1 MIEVKR
7 TWKKCTDEKINNIYN
22 EVLNTVKEM
31 YPEYFDC
38 KLSFYIDSSTRTLG
52 RCIANYKKESLI
64 SQWGFRNHFEY
75 IRNEEVV
82 ILLSKY
88 VTDPIVVKRT
98 LIHEFAHMVTPKEH
112 HSSYWERRAEL
123 IGEKFGEVGI
133 KRFASLSDTNS
144 FTEQINISGVKKPD
158 KKYEVVCTGCG
169 RIVKRTRMCDIIRY
183 PGNWKCGVCGSLFKS
198 I

>member
-38 KLSFYIDSSTRTLG
+38 KLSFYIDRSTRTLG
-52 RCIANYKKESLI
+52 KCIARYKKESLT
-64 SQWGFRNHFEY
+64 SKWGFPNHFGY

-88 VTDPIVVKRT
+88 VTDPVVIKRT

-112 HSSYWERRAEL
+112 HSSFWERRVEL
-123 IGEKFGEVGI
+123 IGEKFGEVDL
-133 KRFASLSDTNS
+133 KRFASSSDLSS
-144 FTEQINISGVKKPD
+144 FREQIEISGVKRL
-158 KKYEVVCTGCG
+158 EVVCTGCG
-169 RIVKRTRMCDIIRY
+169 HVAKRTRMCDIIRH
-183 PGNWKCGVCGSLFKS
+183 PERWKCGVCGSHFKN

>member
-1 MIEVKR
+1 MIKVKR
-7 TWKKCTDEKINNIYN
+7 TWKKCTDDKINSIYN

-52 RCIANYKKESLI
+52 RCIVNYKRESLI
-64 SQWGFRNHFEY
+64 SRWGFPNHFEN

-88 VTDPIVVKRT
+88 VTDPAVVKRT

-112 HSSYWERRAEL
+112 HSSFWERRAEL
-123 IGEKFGEVGI
+123 IGEKFGEVDI
-133 KRFASLSDTNS
+133 KRFASSSDANS
-144 FTEQINISGVKKPD
+144 FREQMNISGVKKVE
-158 KKYEVVCTGCG
+158 KKYEVICTGCG
-169 RIVKRTRMCDIIRY
+169 RIAKRTRMCDIIKH
-183 PGNWKCGVCGSLFKS
+183 PGNWKCGVCGHHFKN

>member
-7 TWKKCTDEKINNIYN
+7 TWKKCTNKQINSIYN
-22 EVLNTVKEM
+22 EVLNTAKEM

-38 KLSFYIDSSTRTLG
+38 KLSFYIDGSTRVLG
-52 RCIANYKKESLI
+52 RCIANYKKESLM
-64 SQWGFRNHFEY
+64 SEWGFPNHFGY

-88 VTDPIVVKRT
+88 VTDPVVVKRT

-112 HSSYWERRAEL
+112 HSSFWERRAEL
-123 IGEKFGEVGI
+123 IGEKLGETDI
-133 KRFASLSDTNS
+133 KRLASASDSNN
-144 FTEQINISGVKKPD
+144 FREQINIAGVKKTG
-158 KKYEVVCTGCG
+158 KEYKVVCTGCG
-169 RIVKRTRMCDIIRY
+169 RIAKRARMCDIIRH
-183 PGNWKCGVCGSLFKS
+183 PGNWKCRICGSHFKN

>member
-7 TWKKCTDEKINNIYN
+7 TWKKCTDENINKIYN

-38 KLSFYIDSSTRTLG
+38 KLSFYIDSSTRALG
-52 RCIANYKKESLI
+52 RCIAHYKRESLT
-64 SQWGFRNHFEY
+64 SEWGFPNHFGY

-88 VTDPIVVKRT
+88 VTDLAAVKRT
-98 LIHEFAHMVTPKEH
+98 LIHEFAHMVTPREH
-112 HSSYWERRAEL
+112 HSSFWERRAEL
-123 IGEKFGEVGI
+123 IGEKFGETNI
-133 KRFASLSDTNS
+133 KRLASTDDSDS
-144 FTEQINISGVKKPD
+144 FIKQIDIERIKKQG
-158 KKYEVVCTGCG
+158 KRYEVVCTGCG
-169 RIVKRTRMCDIIRY
+169 RIAKRTRMCDIVKH
-183 PGNWKCGVCGSLFKS
+183 PENWKCCICGSHFKN